1 VTLRFILGWS
11 CPPAALQRF
20 TNSVRTSLKFLT
32 STLGS
37 VGNVFFF
44 FPLPVFF
51 SLKHPPARN
60 RKQAA
65 QARTRYQ
72 TYGFLEGVEG
82 RKPAKVFKGPAVRR
96 AERRSSHH
104 ARPAAACAAAPVR
117 HCLAAERSG
126 GPGRAA
132 RRARLC
138 SARRGSALLA
148 LSFSFPLSRSPRPR
162 ALSRSPSLSLTLP
175 APDVM
180 AKKPR

>member
-1 VTLRFILGWS
+1 MGWS

-148 LSFSFPLSRSPRPR
+148 LSFSFPLSRSPLPR
-162 ALSRSPSLSLTLP
+162 SLSRSPSLSLTLP

>member
-1 VTLRFILGWS
+1 MVSAPGS
-11 CPPAALQRF
+11 AA
-20 TNSVRTSLKFLT
+20 TNSVQTSPRFLT
-32 STLGS
+32 SALGS
-37 VGNVFFF
+37 EGTFFFFF
-44 FPLPVFF
+44 FP
-51 SLKHPPARN
+51 PPIFRAPKDPPTRN

-65 QARTRYQ
+65 QARTHYQ

-132 RRARLC
+132 RRGAVCAAVLG
-138 SARRGSALLA
+138 AA
-148 LSFSFPLSRSPRPR
+148 PLSSRS
-162 ALSRSPSLSLTLP
+162 LSLSPSLAPPSLARSLALP
-175 APDVM
+175 LSLLHCQPLM
-180 AKKPR
+180 

>member
-1 VTLRFILGWS
+1 MTLRFILGWS

-132 RRARLC
+132 RRGVRDC
-138 SARRGSALLA
+138 ARRGAA
-148 LSFSFPLSRSPRPR
+148 PLSSRS
-162 ALSRSPSLSLTLP
+162 LSLSPSLAPPSLARSLALP
-175 APDVM
+175 LSLLHCQPLM
-180 AKKPR
+180 